1 MQVQTEQYAAKPL
14 STTAH
19 GAIDYAYSAL
29 LAALPEMLECSPQ
42 AATLLR
48 AAAGGA
54 LAYSL
59 LTDYEL
65 GVAPLLSM
73 RRHFALDFAAA
84 ALLGSAPLW
93 LDDSP
98 RVKATF
104 AGLALLAVVVTLNTQ
119 PEPYR

>member
-1 MQVQTEQYAAKPL
+1 MTKPL

-19 GAIDYAYSAL
+19 GAIDYAYSVTLAL
-29 LAALPEMLECSPQ
+29 LPEMLECSPQ

-54 LAYSL
+54 VAYSL

-65 GVAPLLSM
+65 GAAPLLSM
-73 RRHFALDFAAA
+73 RQHFALDLAAA

-98 RVKATF
+98 RVKAAF
-104 AGLALLAVVVTLNTQ
+104 VGLALLATAVVLNTQ
-119 PEPYR
+119 PDPYR